1 MKHQAKKDIVQ
12 FQEYII
18 KMLALPYQFIIY
30 LLKVVSIIFKEMKEY
45 LYEQIKEVDTE
56 NLIIVI
62 ITKKNDIYEE
72 REAQDEEGEAFV
84 KQIGGCFVSTSAK
97 NESGVY

>member
-1 MKHQAKKDIVQ
+1 
-12 FQEYII
+12 
-18 KMLALPYQFIIY
+18 
-30 LLKVVSIIFKEMKEY
+30 MKEY

-56 NLIIVI
+56 NSIIVI
-62 ITKKNDIYEE
+62 IANKNDIYEE